1 MLTLRAMCGAALQV
15 SCMSFHPDGGM
26 IATGRGEKI
35 ALWNAISSCPTIVDA
50 LEGHPRGV
58 MCLSFSHQGGSDA
71 LLASGGG
78 DRLVNIWSAPD
89 GGKASL
95 KHRLRGHTD
104 EVSAFSTQKYCV
116 KKETTRRARSMTRW
130 YIQAK
135 RQGKPL
141 DPRLKICDSKY
152 ATQRLTLSSMFIGS

>member
-1 MLTLRAMCGAALQV
+1 
-15 SCMSFHPDGGM
+15 M

-35 ALWNAISSCPTIVDA
+35 ALWNAVSCCPIVVDT

-58 MCLSFSHQGGSDA
+58 MCICFSRGGGGVT

-78 DRLVNIWSAPD
+78 DRLANIWSAPY

-104 EVSAFSTQKYCV
+104 EVKA
-116 KKETTRRARSMTRW
+116 
-130 YIQAK
+130 
-135 RQGKPL
+135 L
-141 DPRLKICDSKY
+141 DPTS
-152 ATQRLTLSSMFIGS
+152 